1 MTLHKTIQYVHE
13 FHTIILKLLKYVT
26 LFRDLIKR
34 DKFIQERYKTKTEQK
49 KKKLWA
55 MCTMVKL
62 NSWTDRRFTHWSS
75 LKLSMITKHLLC
87 VKHVTV
93 TLSLRKAQ
101 ESFLLENN
109 FEHVILKTR
118 WCCLV
123 GETTLLVEIPPQNLQ
138 FASKHL
144 HTKSRIIFYNC
155 RRVKKVW
162 SEFSSLS
169 SVSRRWQ
176 IYHHG
181 IFKLLVHVLQ
191 LATR

>member
-1 MTLHKTIQYVHE
+1 MYMNSHNHIKTV
-13 FHTIILKLLKYVT
+13 LKYVT

-34 DKFIQERYKTKTEQK
+34 DKFIRERYKTRTEQEEKKQRK
-49 KKKLWA
+49 KKPLWA
-55 MCTMVKL
+55 MCTMVKPK
-62 NSWTDRRFTHWSS
+62 SWTNRRFTHWSS
-75 LKLSMITKHLLC
+75 LKRSMITKHLLC

-109 FEHVILKTR
+109 FEHVIHKTH

-123 GETTLLVEIPPQNLQ
+123 GETKLLVAIPPQNLQ

-155 RRVKKVW
+155 RRVKEVR
-162 SEFSSLS
+162 SEFSSFS
-169 SVSRRWQ
+169 SVS
-176 IYHHG
+176 
-181 IFKLLVHVLQ
+181 
-191 LATR
+191 